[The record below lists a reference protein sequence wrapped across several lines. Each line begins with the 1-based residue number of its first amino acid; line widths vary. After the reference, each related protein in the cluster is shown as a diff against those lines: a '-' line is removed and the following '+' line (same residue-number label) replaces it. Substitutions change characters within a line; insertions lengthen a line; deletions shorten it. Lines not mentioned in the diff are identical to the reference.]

1 MLQTNQGIIRNH
13 WIVYEKLDIFL
24 AIYVNLPA
32 SEEKDIRYVFR
43 QDLTKKRYYL
53 VLEMEEQN
61 FLILTIS
68 SKEQPTWAK
77 FGPIKCPC
85 LKEDS
90 YLILNTK
97 ILLAQKFANKYGIK
111 LEKKKLTHSCLTNQ
125 QLINLPKALEV
136 YWRLKNQKLYLIE
149 LGINRNNNKEN

>member
-1 MLQTNQGIIRNH
+1 MLKTLRKH
-13 WIVYEKLDIFL
+13 WIVYKKLDIFL
-24 AIYVNLPA
+24 AIHVNLPA

-53 VLEMEEQN
+53 VLEKEEPK

-85 LKEDS
+85 LKAAS

-97 ILLAQKFANKYGIK
+97 ILMTQKFAHQYGINLTK
-111 LEKKKLTHSCLTNQ
+111 QALTHSCLTKQ
-125 QLINLPKALEV
+125 QLIDLPAALAV
-136 YWRLKNQKLYLIE
+136 YWKQKNHKLYLIE
-149 LGINRNNNKEN
+149 LGINKKNK